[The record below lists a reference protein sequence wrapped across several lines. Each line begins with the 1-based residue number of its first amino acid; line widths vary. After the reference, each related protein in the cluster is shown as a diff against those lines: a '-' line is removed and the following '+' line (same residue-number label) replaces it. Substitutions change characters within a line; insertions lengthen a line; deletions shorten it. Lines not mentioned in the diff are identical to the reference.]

1 MPRALVSN
9 VWRKLSKAARK
20 ERDPKKFVVLLKQL
34 YDLVNEGGEKRSL
47 SQEARLRRAKRTRV
61 ERELEAA

>member
-1 MPRALVSN
+1 MC
-9 VWRKLSKAARK
+9 KG
-20 ERDPKKFVVLLKQL
+20 LLKQL
-34 YDLVNEGGEKRSL
+34 YDLENEGEEKRCL